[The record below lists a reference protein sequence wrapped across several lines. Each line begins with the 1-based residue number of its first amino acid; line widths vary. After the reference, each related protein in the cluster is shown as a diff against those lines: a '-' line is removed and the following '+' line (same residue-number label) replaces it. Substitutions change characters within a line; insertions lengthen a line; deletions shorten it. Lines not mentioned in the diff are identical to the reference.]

1 MHQKNGFE
9 LLNDYFDKIYV
20 ISIERN
26 FDARHPKLSDNLKGL
41 NYEIFNGVDGKDLI
55 EESVQ
60 DIYDDRIARNKF
72 SDYCLYS
79 FGHRVERSFS
89 KSEIGC
95 AKSHLNIYKEIIEKG
110 YQKVLIFEDD
120 AKIVNDNIHLISEII
135 DQIPENCDLLY
146 WGYRWYDSES
156 KLSRFKR
163 LFLVSPISLILNLFR
178 RDKVNLNERYP
189 KPFKKHVWKSGY
201 HCGAHAYSINFNTAK
216 KLLDY
221 NSPIIMLADQLFA
234 EMNREGDINAYV
246 TVPLIFREDQ
256 TMISSIVEKK

>member
-1 MHQKNGFE
+1 MSDLNGIE
-9 LLNDYFDKIYV
+9 LLNAYFDKIYV

-26 FDARHPKLSDNLKGL
+26 FEARIPKLKENLKGL
-41 NYEIFNGVDGKDLI
+41 NYEIFKGVDGKYLTDLQI
-55 EESVQ
+55 NE
-60 DIYDDRIARNKF
+60 IYNDQIAKKKF

-79 FGHRVERSFS
+79 FGHRVDRSFT

-95 AKSHLNIYKEIIEKG
+95 AQSHLKVYIDVIEKG

-120 AKIVNDNIHLISEII
+120 AKIVSENINLITELLKEIPK
-135 DQIPENCDLLY
+135 DCELLY

-163 LFLVSPISLILNLFR
+163 LLINTPINFIFNLFR
-178 RDKVNLNERYP
+178 KVKINLSERYP
-189 KPFKKHVWKSGY
+189 KRYNKYVWKSGY
-201 HCGAHAYSINFNTAK
+201 HCGAHAYSINLETAK
-216 KLLDY
+216 KLVSY

-234 EMNREGDINAYV
+234 ELNRENEINAYV

-256 TMISSIVEKK
+256 SMISSIVETK